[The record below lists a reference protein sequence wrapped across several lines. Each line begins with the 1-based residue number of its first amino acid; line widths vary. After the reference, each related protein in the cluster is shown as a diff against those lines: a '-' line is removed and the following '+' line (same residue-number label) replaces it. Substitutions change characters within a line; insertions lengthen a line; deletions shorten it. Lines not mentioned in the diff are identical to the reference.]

1 MSTATTNTPTA
12 PLPTPAAAALAR
24 LESAFPA
31 ALAEQHR
38 IERAATALHAGEST
52 VINGTPVTAVSLEV
66 AEALTR
72 YQAESV
78 HVVQLAALAESGRLS
93 DLQADDLAHAEDL
106 RAGALATLAEAGA
119 LDLIGLTAELPR
131 SVVRYGILLARV
143 AELTMKDRLT
153 PAEFNGL
160 ADAQAELDR
169 LHEQLEQAGQLRLVS
184 S

>member
-1 MSTATTNTPTA
+1 MSTPTRTPTA
-12 PLPTPAAAALAR
+12 PLPTPAADALRR

-31 ALAEQHR
+31 ALAEQYR
-38 IERAATALHAGEST
+38 IERAACSLRVGEST

-93 DLQADDLAHAEDL
+93 DLDADSLAHAEDL
-106 RAGALATLAEAGA
+106 RAGALATLAEADA
-119 LDLIGLTAELPR
+119 LHLIGLTAEPPR

>member
-1 MSTATTNTPTA
+1 MATATHTPLSQTPTA
-12 PLPTPAAAALAR
+12 QLPTPAAAALAR

-52 VINGTPVTAVSLEV
+52 LINGTPVTAVSLEV

-72 YQAESV
+72 YEIATV
-78 HVVQLAALAESGRLS
+78 HVVQLAALAESGSLS

-119 LDLIGLTAELPR
+119 LHLIGGTR
-131 SVVRYGILLARV
+131 
-143 AELTMKDRLT
+143 
-153 PAEFNGL
+153 
-160 ADAQAELDR
+160 
-169 LHEQLEQAGQLRLVS
+169 
-184 S
+184 